1 MTGEEPPSEHL
12 PVRPSWDCVACGN
25 PWPCAIAKETMLSEF
40 RQYPSVL
47 AIYMSGR
54 FTDAFED
61 LTASGAQAPPD
72 LYDRFLCWIV
82 TTPRASSE
90 DKWELEAGHGDATRG
105 EADQAGRSSTE
116 GIGETEGRHR
126 RDRLPRQGHARP
138 PSDPTA
144 RSAEPGQ
151 DKPRRGGGSPPT
163 RSDPSHGGHHRL
175 RCGPP
180 TRPYRHLDL

>member
-1 MTGEEPPSEHL
+1 MTGEEPPPEHL
-12 PVRPSWDCVACGN
+12 PFRPSWDCVACGN
-25 PWPCAIAKETMLSEF
+25 PWPCAIAKETMLTEF
-40 RQYPSVL
+40 REYPSVL

-82 TTPRASSE
+82 TTPRALPE
-90 DKWELEAGHGDATRG
+90 GTEEPDPDQGDATGR
-105 EADQAGRSSTE
+105 EADSDD
-116 GIGETEGRHR
+116 ETDQQSHEGRHR
-126 RDRLPRQGHARP
+126 RDRLPRQGHGRP

-144 RSAEPGQ
+144 RSAEAGQ

-175 RCGPP
+175 RCVPP
-180 TRPYRHLDL
+180 TRPYRHMDL